1 MNLDLCAPPPITLWA
16 GRGTLHP
23 AKSTPAQLNAKNCD
37 LRIIFLKDI
46 WSGKIRDK
54 YPSTDLIMVFEYYF
68 NMLWYHLV
76 PLNVIWGS
84 FQIIWGQFGVI
95 FRDFG
100 DFNIFAIS
108 GNLRHRT
115 PPCKAL
121 IASHKHLW
129 TAKKLQKWAK
139 DPKKG
144 WQSARKL
151 IPGHCGSISDRTQKA
166 IFRDF
171 GDFGDFWRFLTIFD
185 NFWRFLQRS
194 NEKRYGKWG
203 CKGVYTNQGAL
214 QVFKLDFGKS

>member
-1 MNLDLCAPPPITLWA
+1 MYHIVHLINGQTF
-16 GRGTLHP
+16 GRFWGSVHNTALHP
-23 AKSTPAQLNAKNCD
+23 AESTPAQLNAKNCD

-68 NMLWYHLV
+68 NMLWHHLV

-144 WQSARKL
+144 WQSARKP

-171 GDFGDFWRFLTIFD
+171 GDFGDFWRFLTIF
-185 NFWRFLQRS
+185 WRFFTTIQRK
-194 NEKRYGKWG
+194 EVPKMGW
-203 CKGVYTNQGAL
+203 
-214 QVFKLDFGKS
+214 